1 MVDVSFEVCWP
12 CLITGPNAGKR
23 LLHRE
28 LPQGCGESG
37 VDIANDKT
45 RVP

>member
-1 MVDVSFEVCWP
+1 MVNVSFEVSWL
-12 CLITGPNAGKR
+12 CLITGPTAGKR
-23 LLHRE
+23 LLYRG

-37 VDIANDKT
+37 VDIANDRT